1 MPVDTLVESSFLPGA
16 PPRDPA
22 DRIILAAARSSGL
35 QIVTRD
41 RAILSYAEQGHAW
54 ALEC

>member
-1 MPVDTLVESSFLPGA
+1 MRILAKVGGA
-16 PPRDPA
+16 QLGD
-22 DRIILAAARSSGL
+22 AAARAAFASAVATARAAGM

-41 RAILSYAEQGHAW
+41 RAILSYAQQGHAW